1 MSETT
6 KYRVADFRPAQDEAI
21 KPSEL
26 IQVSGHQTLSLNAR
40 RAITILWHRAHQ
52 QGIEE
57 GRDYQIELSDL
68 RTDAHKGNDVVEEAV
83 LSLMKTILTVKLAD
97 GRTRRVQFLGGN
109 DMDDPDRPAGVMTYS
124 FDKRL
129 VEILKDSA
137 IWGRITIPVLMAF
150 SSKYSVSL
158 YENASQWL
166 NLDHK
171 SHEDFS
177 LDEFRNTLGVEDGK
191 YVAFGALNKHV
202 IKPTVDEINALAPFN
217 ISVIPVKEGRKVARI
232 RLAWWKKSDEEIQE
246 AWRESQRPKFGRRA
260 RIKGRVEHVKPLPS
274 LSKSARESRKELRN
288 FTAGD
293 VVED

>member
-150 SSKYSVSL
+150 SSK
-158 YENASQWL
+158 
-166 NLDHK
+166 
-171 SHEDFS
+171 
-177 LDEFRNTLGVEDGK
+177 
-191 YVAFGALNKHV
+191 
-202 IKPTVDEINALAPFN
+202 
-217 ISVIPVKEGRKVARI
+217 
-232 RLAWWKKSDEEIQE
+232 
-246 AWRESQRPKFGRRA
+246 
-260 RIKGRVEHVKPLPS
+260 
-274 LSKSARESRKELRN
+274 
-288 FTAGD
+288 
-293 VVED
+293 